1 MTESEIVDA
10 CKPEVCDA
18 SLAVVSAVIINDPK
32 VAYQSAHIE
41 QMQ

>member
-18 SLAVVSAVIINDPK
+18 GLVVVSAMIINDPK
-32 VAYQSAHIE
+32 ASYQSAHIE